1 MYEAPVSKIL
11 VGLADA
17 ASASTEET
25 TTTTT
30 MPAFVG
36 PCL

>member
-17 ASASTEET
+17 ASSSTEEEIA
-25 TTTTT
+25 
-30 MPAFVG
+30 MLDAALFCVW
-36 PCL
+36 